1 MNIETIKKE
10 LSNTFE
16 VDEMNGKFII
26 HTPFYCACQDDENIS
41 VCIVPREN
49 DFYITDMCQTY
60 EKLEESGII
69 IDDKRNVQMLVQIL
83 QHSLVSFDEET
94 KELYVETRS
103 GALFSSI
110 YRLIQTIIVAGA
122 MNI

>member
-10 LSNTFE
+10 LATTFE
-16 VDEMNGKFII
+16 VDELNGKFIV
-26 HTPFYCACQDDENIS
+26 HAPFYCACQDDENIA
-41 VCIVPREN
+41 VCIVPRED

-69 IDDKRNVQMLVQIL
+69 MDDKENVRRLEQIL
-83 QHSLVSFDEET
+83 EYSLAAFDPET

-103 GALFSSI
+103 GALFSSV